1 MIDSCDD
8 RERGVQLVT
17 LSQNDVAM
25 ATSRNFQAFSRLIGD
40 AGVGGCCSDGTG
52 CGRCLLTAKYLSKD
66 EFCLRLRFS
75 GTGNQNRPPD
85 GLPGI
90 VRQQWTCHQ

>member
-40 AGVGGCCSDGTG
+40 AGVGVVVLMALDVVAVC
-52 CGRCLLTAKYLSKD
+52 
-66 EFCLRLRFS
+66 
-75 GTGNQNRPPD
+75 
-85 GLPGI
+85 
-90 VRQQWTCHQ
+90 